1 MEYYHLLHLANG
13 TVLDSPA
20 GRLGF
25 LPRPYPIAPSASRA
39 PEEGVATSL
48 AAQIKLDSP
57 RIVANETDDDDSQW
71 MRPGRAV
78 PLCVSTPPD
87 VLTILMDK

>member
-1 MEYYHLLHLANG
+1 MEYYHLLHLADG

-20 GRLGF
+20 GRSGF

-39 PEEGVATSL
+39 PEESVATPL
-48 AAQIKLDSP
+48 VAQIKLDSP
-57 RIVANETDDDDSQW
+57 RIVANETDDDDSQR